1 MCFVGRQRELQQITN
16 ALKDGHN
23 VIIRGHYGIGKT
35 SLVDRIAAENSLHWH
50 FAFVD
55 FSQTAGKMAKALMS
69 QYSSRH
75 RNKSVKNLRYKA
87 RRYILSQAA
96 PKNNV
101 KQVIVLDNIV
111 KITSHRL
118 AFLRELLLEN
128 NYFFIAIVEAFL
140 PEQSLFDLRAQLYPA
155 TMIELLHLPKNNVC
169 AYFEHAALKHNL
181 PWTKKQIAALAEISR
196 GYPLN
201 MRETVKRHRQIQSVK
216 KQPLAGGACGN

>member
-16 ALKDGHN
+16 ALKNGHN
-23 VIIRGHYGIGKT
+23 VIIKGSYGIGKT
-35 SLVDRIAAENSLHWH
+35 RLVKRLDEESGMNWH

-69 QYSSRH
+69 QCSSRH

-87 RRYILSQAA
+87 RRYILSQTA

-111 KITSHRL
+111 KITAHRF
-118 AFLRELLLEN
+118 AFLRELLLEK
-128 NYFFIAIVEAFL
+128 NYHFIAVAEEFL
-140 PEQSLFDLRAQLYPA
+140 PKQSLFDLRAHLYPA
-155 TMIELLHLPKNNVC
+155 EMIELHHLPKNDVC
-169 AYFEHAALKHNL
+169 AYFERAALKYNL

-196 GYPLN
+196 GYPLG
-201 MRETVKRHRQIQSVK
+201 MHETVKRHRQMQSVK
-216 KQPLAGGACGN
+216 KQPRAGGACGN